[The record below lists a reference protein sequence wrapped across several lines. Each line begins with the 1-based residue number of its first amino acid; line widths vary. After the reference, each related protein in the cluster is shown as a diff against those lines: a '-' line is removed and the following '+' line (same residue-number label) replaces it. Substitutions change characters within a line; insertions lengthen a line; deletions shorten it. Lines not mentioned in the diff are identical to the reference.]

1 MKAIMIVAIYSGIN
15 IFLFVLA
22 LSQIPPQKNAPIKDA
37 PIKHASMID
46 NTALSMPH
54 VNKYVVIN
62 PTKHA

>member
-15 IFLFVLA
+15 IFLFVLT